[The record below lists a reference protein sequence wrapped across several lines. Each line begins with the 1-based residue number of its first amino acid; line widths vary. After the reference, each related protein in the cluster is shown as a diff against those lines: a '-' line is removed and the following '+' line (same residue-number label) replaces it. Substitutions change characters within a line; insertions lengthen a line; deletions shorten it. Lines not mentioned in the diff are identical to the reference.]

1 MEQARSG
8 PASQRDDGMNVPAAV
23 LDTNVWLDWLVFA
36 DPVIA
41 PVRAAVASGQLRLL
55 GLARG
60 RDELAD
66 VLGREA
72 VRLQAEAARRRR
84 GLANLP
90 APLAAL
96 AEFDALVAMRP
107 APPACGLL
115 CRDPDDQC
123 FIDLAITE
131 GARWLLTKDRALLAL
146 ARQARRRSGL
156 EIVPPGGFRE
166 GPGL

>member
-1 MEQARSG
+1 MMQARAG
-8 PASQRDDGMNVPAAV
+8 PASQRDDGMNAAAAV

-36 DPVIA
+36 DPAIA
-41 PVRAAVASGQLRLL
+41 PVRAAVASGRLRLL
-55 GLARG
+55 GLPRG

-66 VLGREA
+66 VLGRQS

-84 GLANLP
+84 GLAGGP
-90 APLAAL
+90 VPRAAL

-107 APPACGLL
+107 APPASGLI

-123 FIDLAITE
+123 FIDLAVAE

-156 EIVPPGGFRE
+156 EIVPPGAFRQ

>member
-1 MEQARSG
+1 MN
-8 PASQRDDGMNVPAAV
+8 PAAAV

-36 DPVIA
+36 DPAIG
-41 PVRAAVASGQLRLL
+41 PVRAAVACGRLRLL
-55 GLARG
+55 GLPRG

-66 VLGREA
+66 VLGRESL
-72 VRLQAEAARRRR
+72 RLQAEASRRRR
-84 GLANLP
+84 GLPDGP

-107 APPACGLL
+107 APPACGLP

-123 FIDLAITE
+123 FIDLAVAQR
-131 GARWLLTKDRALLAL
+131 ARWLLTKDRALLAL
-146 ARQARRRSGL
+146 ARQARRRFGI
-156 EIVPPGGFRE
+156 EIVPPRAFRE